1 MQDQVCACE
10 DPGEIWHQWKFPLM
24 SIGGM
29 CDYVRKCLDTW
40 NKDIGMKILTLPKET
55 TGFKVWRNL
64 NLLTGVHEVW
74 EVIEGRKRSGDDQV
88 ERCL

>member
-1 MQDQVCACE
+1 
-10 DPGEIWHQWKFPLM
+10 M

-29 CDYVRKCLDTW
+29 CDYVRKSLDTW

-64 NLLTGVHEVW
+64 NLLTGVLLTGVHEVW

-88 ERCL
+88 ERGL